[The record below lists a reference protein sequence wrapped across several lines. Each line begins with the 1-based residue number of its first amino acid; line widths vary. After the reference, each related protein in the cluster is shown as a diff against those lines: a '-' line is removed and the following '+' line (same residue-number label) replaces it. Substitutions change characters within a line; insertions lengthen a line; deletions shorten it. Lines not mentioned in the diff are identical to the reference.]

1 MKVVQSESGEHP
13 VLLDAV
19 SSRTTVY
26 VRKNVEEVT
35 KEDDEGTRTIYKY
48 TEEQWPLAEW
58 QAKHLPELS
67 EKVDL
72 LMMMMLESEGI
83 LYG

>member
-1 MKVVQSESGEHP
+1 MRVVQSESGEYP

-35 KEDDEGTRTIYKY
+35 KEDDEGETRTFYTY
-48 TEEQWPLAEW
+48 TEEQWPKAEW

-72 LMMMMLESEGI
+72 LMRMMLESEGI
-83 LYG
+83 L